1 MKRDMELIRKIL
13 FYIEEN
19 YKAGQKWICAI
30 NIEGYEEDVVMEHI
44 ILAYQ
49 NGFIQEIQD
58 VSTLEGKSY
67 FVGNLSNSGYDFLD
81 KVRSDTVWNK
91 TKKTIK
97 ENGLPMLTGTISTIA
112 NTFIAAATEGVA
124 SAILKN
130 GGYI

>member
-1 MKRDMELIRKIL
+1 
-13 FYIEEN
+13 
-19 YKAGQKWICAI
+19 
-30 NIEGYEEDVVMEHI
+30 MEHI

-58 VSTLEGKSY
+58 VSTLESKSY

-81 KVRSDTVWNK
+81 KVRSDTVWNN
-91 TKKTIK
+91 TKKAIK

-112 NTFIAAATEGVA
+112 NTFIAAATEGVV